1 MEGFLKNSLKIKP
14 ALKSAGK
21 WLSGIEKSLKISSA
35 LKNVRKWLL
44 VLEMYLNFTILGKI

>member
-21 WLSGIEKSLKISSA
+21 WLSGIKKS

-44 VLEMYLNFTILGKI
+44 VLEMNLNFTILGKI